1 MPTKYQGYL
10 TTLSAVF
17 STKTFIFHEIR
28 GILPSGSPRLPLFFE
43 PGKSIF
49 DIKDDLRE
57 AIGEQMITDQNFA
70 IQDRMTYRV
79 TDDLPDSSDRAVS
92 IAFIAQKN

>member
-1 MPTKYQGYL
+1 MPTKYEGHP

-49 DIKDDLRE
+49 DLKTVGSPPPGGVERSYGTWSLPKYTFLHFGTGFGARE
-57 AIGEQMITDQNFA
+57 EHW
-70 IQDRMTYRV
+70 
-79 TDDLPDSSDRAVS
+79 
-92 IAFIAQKN
+92 KK